1 MILPPLFKDFLLLFL
16 LGLLFFLAFIAYL
29 YLNQTNLIHL
39 PDIPSRDVNV
49 SPQQIGLGY
58 ESITLHTDDKV
69 KLDGWF
75 IPLENPRATL
85 LFFHGN
91 AGNISHRLESLKL
104 FHELGLAVLIIDYR
118 GYGRSEG
125 TPSEQG
131 IYRDAESA
139 WRYLTVT
146 RNIPESDIILFGRS
160 FGGAVAA
167 YLAAK
172 HPSMGI
178 VLESTFT
185 SVPDMAAEL
194 YPWLPA
200 RWLVRYHYNT
210 RERLADVNSRVMI
223 IHSRHDEIIP
233 FVHGKVLFDTANEPK
248 EFLEMSGGHNEG
260 FMQSIDDYR
269 QGWDDFIRSCVSSK
283 AMGSG

>member
-1 MILPPLFKDFLLLFL
+1 MILAPPFKDVLLLFL
-16 LGLLFFLAFIAYL
+16 LGLLLFLALIAYL

-49 SPQQIGLGY
+49 SPQQIGLEY

-75 IPLENPRATL
+75 IPLKNPRATL

-91 AGNISHRLESLKL
+91 AGNISHRLTSLKL
-104 FHELGLAVLIIDYR
+104 FHKLGLAVLIIDYR

-146 RNIPESDIILFGRS
+146 RNVPASDIILFGRS

-167 YLAAK
+167 YLATK
-172 HPSMGI
+172 HSSMGM

-185 SVPDMAAEL
+185 SIPDMAAER

-200 RWLVRYHYNT
+200 RWLARYHYNT
-210 RERLADVNSRVMI
+210 RERLVGVNGRLMV

-233 FVHGKVLFDTANEPK
+233 FAHGRTLFDTANEPK
-248 EFLEMSGGHNEG
+248 DFLELSGDHNSG
-260 FMQSIDDYR
+260 FMQDIDRYY
-269 QGWDDFIRSCVSSK
+269 QGWDDFIRSCTAFK

>member
-1 MILPPLFKDFLLLFL
+1 MILLPQFKDVLLLFL
-16 LGLLFFLAFIAYL
+16 FGLLLFLALIAYL

-49 SPQQIGLGY
+49 SPQQIGLEY

-91 AGNISHRLESLKL
+91 AGNISHRLGSLKL

-139 WRYLTVT
+139 WRYLTMT
-146 RNIPESDIILFGRS
+146 RNVPESDIILFGRS

-167 YLAAK
+167 YLATK
-172 HPSMGI
+172 HPSMGM

-200 RWLVRYHYNT
+200 RWLARYHYNT
-210 RERLADVNSRVMI
+210 RERLVGVNSRLMV

-233 FVHGKVLFDTANEPK
+233 FAHGRTLFDTANEPK
-248 EFLEMSGGHNEG
+248 DFLELSGDHNEG
-260 FMQSIDDYR
+260 FMQNIEHYQ

-283 AMGSG
+283 AMDSG